1 MKLTLPITTGLS
13 IGRVSDKKDI
23 QTMGGVL
30 VRWKVVI
37 NFVLHFQITLDIL
50 DLRKLEWFLRMKRRL
65 GERSE
70 RLGGGRRTGQRRRGR
85 RDGSRRSRTCQRRPS
100 VQCDVQI
107 QRDGVIAT
115 GQRMQGRN
123 CRSNGRCHRCRDV
136 GMPPRRRR
144 DPRMKDDQKESSPG

>member
-70 RLGGGRRTGQRRRGR
+70 RCGGGRRTGRCQRGR
-85 RDGSRRSRTCQRRPS
+85 KKAAGGTGPTEEGHPDS
-100 VQCDVQI
+100 VMSKAEAV
-107 QRDGVIAT
+107 
-115 GQRMQGRN
+115 
-123 CRSNGRCHRCRDV
+123 
-136 GMPPRRRR
+136 
-144 DPRMKDDQKESSPG
+144 E